1 MKLHTIPLYAILLFF
16 SMLFS
21 CGSRENTNKST
32 GKILQIAKGAPG
44 EIILVIDS
52 STYQGIVGDA
62 VRKTFKGDIEWLS
75 RPQSQFTLRVVQ
87 PHKVNNVL
95 RGSKN
100 LIYVT
105 VINDDGRGN
114 RILRNSFTQESI
126 EKIKNDPSIFMFTK
140 QDEFARGQ
148 EVMHLFGL
156 TPEALAQNL
165 EENRDRIRDHFNQ
178 IELTRMQE
186 KLFSARREK
195 GVEAHIS
202 NKFGCSMK
210 IPYGYE
216 IAIEADSFIWVRFLD
231 PEVDRSITI
240 SYTDYNSQEQFKKD
254 SIIAYRNRVNGRN
267 IFGDPE
273 NPNSFMVTEVDNFS
287 VFTEDVNFSGNY
299 AVKTRGLWKTN
310 NISMGGPFLSY
321 AIVDESQGRL
331 FYIEGFLY
339 SPGRQQREFVRELDA
354 ILQTFKANAKPGQK

>member
-1 MKLHTIPLYAILLFF
+1 MKLHVVSIFTFVFFFFLF
-16 SMLFS
+16 SS
-21 CGSRENTNKST
+21 CGSRENSNKST

-52 STYQGIVGDA
+52 ATYEGIVGDA
-62 VRKTFKGDIEWLS
+62 IRKTFKGDIEWLS
-75 RPQSQFTLRVVQ
+75 RPQSQFTVRVID
-87 PHKVNNVL
+87 PHKVNSVL

-100 LIYVT
+100 LVYVT

-114 RILRNSFTQESI
+114 RILRNNFTRESI
-126 EKIKNDPSIFMFTK
+126 EKIKKDPSIFMFTK

-156 TPEALAQNL
+156 SPDILVQNL
-165 EENRDRIRDHFNQ
+165 EENRDRIRDHFNKV
-178 IELTRMQE
+178 ELERTQK
-186 KLFSARREK
+186 KLFSARSEK
-195 GVEAHIS
+195 GIEKLIAT
-202 NKFGCSMK
+202 KFGSKMK

-216 IAIEADSFIWVRFLD
+216 VAIEGDNFIWLRFLD

-240 SYTDYNSQEQFKKD
+240 SYTEYTSQEQFKKD
-254 SIIAYRNRVNGRN
+254 SIVAYRNRVNRKH

-273 NPNSFMVTEVDNFS
+273 NLNSYMVTEVDNFS
-287 VFTEDVNFSGNY
+287 IFTDEVNFSGSY

-310 NISMGGPFLSY
+310 NLSMGGPFLSY
-321 AIVDESQGRL
+321 AIVDESRGR
-331 FYIEGFLY
+331 FYYIEGFLY

-354 ILQTFKANAKPGQK
+354 ILQTFKTGAKPEQQ